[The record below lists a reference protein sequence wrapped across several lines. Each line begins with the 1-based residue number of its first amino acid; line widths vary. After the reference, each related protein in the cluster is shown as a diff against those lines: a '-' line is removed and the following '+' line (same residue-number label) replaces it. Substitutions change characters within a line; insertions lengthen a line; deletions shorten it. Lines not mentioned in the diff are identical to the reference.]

1 MGFYGFRPDRSILM
15 NETKDFYKYKWIQKK
30 GKEIVI
36 VINGLFVFYGNVKWK
51 SLFILNYNKPTET

>member
-1 MGFYGFRPDRSILM
+1 MLHMRFCAKG
-15 NETKDFYKYKWIQKK
+15 K

-51 SLFILNYNKPTET
+51 ISFQIKLQ

>member
-1 MGFYGFRPDRSILM
+1 M
-15 NETKDFYKYKWIQKK
+15 NEKK